1 MASAAKYLS
10 IFSPATEQERKE
22 NFEDYWEFTQR
33 HGGQLFED
41 DKDLEKNA
49 PDFNIFKTTLSNC
62 ANRLP
67 ILKRFIE
74 IMLRCTM
81 IPPPW
86 IA

>member
-41 DKDLEKNA
+41 DKDLEKKTHQTSIFSKQPCQIA
-49 PDFNIFKTTLSNC
+49 PTACRS
-62 ANRLP
+62 
-67 ILKRFIE
+67 
-74 IMLRCTM
+74 
-81 IPPPW
+81 
-86 IA
+86 